1 MIGNAIPTII
11 EKNLFEGMQK
21 KMDER
26 KTTRRA
32 NSAKRTYILSSLVY
46 CGICGCK
53 IVGCL
58 NRGKYVTYRCNKEDR
73 TK

>member
-1 MIGNAIPTII
+1 
-11 EKNLFEGMQK
+11 
-21 KMDER
+21 MDER